1 MANMRTALVGLLASR
16 IAIAILTLGFVS
28 VAVFIGTE
36 ILPGDVAEAV
46 LGQSAT
52 PEAVAGLRHA
62 LHLDDPAY
70 IRYFL
75 WLGGLLWGD
84 PGRSL
89 VNNLPVAGLI
99 ASRLPNSLMLAGVT
113 AVVCVPI
120 ALVLG
125 ITSAVWRGSLF
136 DRAANFLTM
145 SIVAVPEFLIATLCV
160 IVFAVHLRWFPALSY
175 ADGIASF
182 DQFFRLFAL
191 PVFTLSC
198 VMIAQM
204 MRMTRAAVIDT
215 LRSPYIE
222 MAVLKGARPMR
233 IVLTHALPNTIG
245 PIANAVALSLSYLL
259 GGTIIV
265 EIIFNYPGLARL
277 LVDAVSTRDMP
288 LVQAC
293 VMIFCS
299 AYLFLV
305 MLADIAGILSNP
317 RLRYR

>member
-1 MANMRTALVGLLASR
+1 MKSVLGRLIAVR
-16 IAIAILTLGFVS
+16 IAIATLTLGFVS
-28 VAVFIGTE
+28 VAVFAGTE
-36 ILPGDVAEAV
+36 ILPGDVVQVV
-46 LGQSAT
+46 LGQNAT
-52 PEAVAGLRHA
+52 PDAVAAMRHI
-62 LHLDDPAY
+62 LHLDQPAY
-70 IRYFL
+70 VRYFL
-75 WLGGLLWGD
+75 WLGGMLSGD

-89 VNNLPVAGLI
+89 VNGLPVAGLI
-99 ASRLPNSLMLAGVT
+99 ASRLPNSLMLVGVT
-113 AVVCVPI
+113 AVISVPI

-125 ITSAVWRGSLF
+125 ITTAIWRDSVF
-136 DRAANFLTM
+136 DRAVSFLTM
-145 SIVAVPEFLIATLCV
+145 SVVAVPEFVIATLCV
-160 IVFAVHLRWFPALSY
+160 IVFAVRLRWLPALSY
-175 ADGIASF
+175 AAEIVSF
-182 DQFFRLFAL
+182 EEFFRLFAL

-215 LRSPYIE
+215 LHSSYVE
-222 MAVLKGARPMR
+222 MAVLKGARPIR
-233 IVLTHALPNTIG
+233 VVLTHALPNAIG

-293 VMIFCS
+293 IMIFCA

-317 RLRYR
+317 RLRHR

>member
-1 MANMRTALVGLLASR
+1 MNPPLVHLLASR
-16 IAIAILTLGFVS
+16 IAAAILTLGFVS
-28 VAVFIGTE
+28 VAVFVGTE
-36 ILPGDVAEAV
+36 ILPGDVAQTL

-52 PEAVAGLRHA
+52 PEAVAGLRAA
-62 LHLDDPAY
+62 LHLDQPAY
-70 IRYFL
+70 IRYFR
-75 WLGGLLWGD
+75 WLGRLLTGD

-89 VNNLPVAGLI
+89 VNNLPVAELI
-99 ASRLPNSLMLAGVT
+99 SSRLPNSLILASVT
-113 AVVCVPI
+113 ALVCVPV

-125 ITSAVWRGSLF
+125 VTSAIWRGRIY
-136 DRAANFLTM
+136 DRVANFLTM
-145 SIVAVPEFLIATLCV
+145 SVVAVPEFLIATLLV
-160 IVFAVHLRWFPALSY
+160 IIFAVHLRWFPALSY
-175 ADGIASF
+175 AAGIVSL

-191 PVFTLSC
+191 PVLTLSC

-215 LRSPYIE
+215 LRSSYVE

-233 IVLTHALPNTIG
+233 VVLTHALPNAIG

-259 GGTIIV
+259 GGAIVV

-293 VMIFCS
+293 AMIYCT
-299 AYLFLV
+299 AYLFLA
-305 MLADIAGILSNP
+305 MLADVASVLSNP
-317 RLRYR
+317 RLRY